1 MKKPVTEELNLDV
14 LKSNPNNPRTI
25 TDEQK
30 AVLLRSLVEFGD
42 LSGIVLNKRTGQLV
56 GGHQRV
62 DAFRNAGNDA
72 KIVIHD
78 RLASPDTTGTVAFGY
93 VIVDGIKHGFRE
105 VDWDESKETIA
116 NLAANKMG
124 GEFVFDEVA
133 RILGELELDSKNDLT
148 LTGFTNTE
156 ILALMEGLNQPL
168 GLEEMVAP
176 SDALNFI
183 IRCENMTEMNELQQR
198 IGLDGFRTDQ
208 KTFLNKLETLFTPV
222 PVSAK

>member
-1 MKKPVTEELNLDV
+1 MKTKTAGTVDFES

-25 TDEQK
+25 SDEQK
-30 AVLLRSLVEFGD
+30 QMLLRSLKEFGD

-62 DAFRNAGNDA
+62 DAFRNTENDVRVE
-72 KIVIHD
+72 IRDH
-78 RLASPDTTGTVAFGY
+78 LASPDITGTIAFGY
-93 VIVDGIKHGFRE
+93 VHVNGTRYSYRE
-105 VDWDESKETIA
+105 VDWDESRETMA

-133 RILGELELDSKNDLT
+133 RILGQLELDSKNDLS

-156 ILALMEGLNQPL
+156 ILSLMEGLNQPL

-176 SDALNFI
+176 SDAINFV

-208 KTFLNKLETLFTPV
+208 KTFLNKLDEMT
-222 PVSAK
+222 K